1 MLPASIGAGL
11 SFFGGVFV
19 DVFWG
24 VAWVVALAATLL
36 LLFLPKVPVLDKL
49 FSRFWNW
56 IKSKR
61 SG

>member
-1 MLPASIGAGL
+1 M
-11 SFFGGVFV
+11 

-24 VAWVVALAATLL
+24 ILWVLALAATLL

-49 FSRFWNW
+49 FVRFWSW

-61 SG
+61 RS